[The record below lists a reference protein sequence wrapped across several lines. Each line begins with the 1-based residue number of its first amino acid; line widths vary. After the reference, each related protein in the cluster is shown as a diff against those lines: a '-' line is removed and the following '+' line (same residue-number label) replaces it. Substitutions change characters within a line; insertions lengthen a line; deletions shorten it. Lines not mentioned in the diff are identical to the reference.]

1 MQSQICILAWM
12 KWGQIISKIRYGGW
26 TASGIGERAK
36 NMPNSTLKNT
46 SRKVIEVLY
55 GLGSYALM
63 MCDGN
68 HGIVF
73 EALLSLKLYSTRLLL
88 ACAKKFKENGGT
100 KN

>member
-1 MQSQICILAWM
+1 M

-63 MCDGN
+63 M
-68 HGIVF
+68 
-73 EALLSLKLYSTRLLL
+73 
-88 ACAKKFKENGGT
+88 
-100 KN
+100 